1 MVPDTKYTT
10 LTEQELYTM
19 PETLVPKQPALASH
33 GVAGATGAGVVRG
46 PHEADASSSS
56 STAKTKSTTTSS
68 KQDQHLFPTM
78 DELQELTPR
87 SKVKALITDIRG
99 KANSIKK
106 ALDRAKHAAKNVEA
120 ADALARKRNEGSF
133 REEDQNHTG
142 SPGVRGTTSSRGV
155 KSQLGDYVSDS
166 SSSTAATAAS
176 ARTKETGLA
185 PRLSTSDK
193 NKDPTT
199 AFLDFENDPSFKK
212 ELLQQFLQKLSAS
225 WLRELR
231 PVFLK
236 LEDLEKKLSS
246 THCKNFV
253 PV

>member
-1 MVPDTKYTT
+1 
-10 LTEQELYTM
+10 M

-33 GVAGATGAGVVRG
+33 GVTAVGVVRG
-46 PHEADASSSS
+46 QHQADHDVSSS
-56 STAKTKSTTTSS
+56 STTAKAKSATTSS
-68 KQDQHLFPTM
+68 KQDPHLFPTV

-120 ADALARKRNEGSF
+120 AEALARRRGEEFSREGD
-133 REEDQNHTG
+133 EQNH
-142 SPGVRGTTSSRGV
+142 PGARAREATSSRGGV

-166 SSSTAATAAS
+166 SSSTATAAS

-185 PRLSTSDK
+185 PRPSVSDK
-193 NKDPTT
+193 NNKDPTT

-236 LEDLEKKLSS
+236 LEDLEKKLSRCEDLFFRAK
-246 THCKNFV
+246 HAILEKELRKLLV
-253 PV
+253 VHK